1 MLRKYFF
8 RIALVSWMVFVTF
21 SSLFS
26 FSNVSTPSFT
36 FPHIDKVV
44 HFTFYFVAVVL
55 GVLAIRENFKTPIT
69 LVKAISIMIIVA
81 IVYGIFMEVLQSVYT
96 SDRQGDVLDGLAN
109 SLGAITGGVILKIY
123 FSTKSAL
130 KWH

>member
-1 MLRKYFF
+1 VLRKYFF